1 MTSSAVILGATLMK
15 LPVST
20 THVISSAIMGVG
32 AAKGFNKVKW
42 DVAGK
47 IVTTWII
54 TLPITA
60 VLAAIV
66 FWILQLIFL

>member
-1 MTSSAVILGATLMK
+1 MTSVAVIGVATFLH

-60 VLAAIV
+60 VLAAV
-66 FWILQLIFL
+66 TYWIMDLLFI